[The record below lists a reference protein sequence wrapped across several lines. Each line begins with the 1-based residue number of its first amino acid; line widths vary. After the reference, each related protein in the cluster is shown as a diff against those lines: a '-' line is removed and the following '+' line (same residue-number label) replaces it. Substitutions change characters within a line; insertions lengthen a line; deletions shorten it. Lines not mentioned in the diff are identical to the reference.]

1 MKQKLLRLVANTP
14 VVRMAVAVMVVTM
27 ESVRAAVVRIDVVV
41 IQTTAA
47 QNRKS
52 FKNPTMLDYSSHCTL
67 QSIVNLIINLNICS
81 GKI

>member
-1 MKQKLLRLVANTP
+1 MKQTLLRLVANTP

-47 QNRKS
+47 
-52 FKNPTMLDYSSHCTL
+52 
-67 QSIVNLIINLNICS
+67 
-81 GKI
+81 